1 MQLNQPNQARKIDH
15 LELSEEHYNQIL
27 AHLSNTP
34 YKHAAPILDLMT
46 KATTIV
52 FQDQL
57 GRPNPVTVPNPVT
70 GPNPPE
76 PPAPNDKGPGVPR
89 GRIIDK
95 PEVEPEEGEHV
106 PIMTLKE
113 CADAEE
119 ADDENKIPWEPEGDE
134 VAKPGAGGAQ

>member
-15 LELSEEHYNQIL
+15 LELTEEHYNRIL
-27 AHLSNTP
+27 LMLSNTP
-34 YKHAAPILDLMT
+34 YKYAQPILEIMT
-46 KATTIV
+46 GNTKVV
-52 FQDQL
+52 FQDEL
-57 GRPNPVTVPNPVT
+57 GRPNPVTGPTPN
-70 GPNPPE
+70 E
-76 PPAPNDKGPGVPR
+76 KGPGVPR
-89 GRIIDK
+89 GRIVDN

>member
-15 LELSEEHYNQIL
+15 LELTEEHYNRIL
-27 AHLSNTP
+27 LMLSNTP
-34 YKHAAPILDLMT
+34 YKYAQPILEIMT
-46 KATTIV
+46 GNTKVV
-52 FQDQL
+52 FQDEL
-57 GRPNPVTVPNPVT
+57 GRPNPVTGQPPN
-70 GPNPPE
+70 E
-76 PPAPNDKGPGVPR
+76 KGPGVPR
-89 GRIIDK
+89 GRIVDN